1 MKVVLKF
8 MFPLKMPVLFTATF
22 LAHRTVLVRST
33 CAHLRVPVSYLFFTP
48 KAQTIPAM
56 VA

>member
-22 LAHRTVLVRST
+22 LAHRTMLVRST